1 MALIDLVNFFRD
13 SYQNQVILCS
23 TLMLIVPFTTFFYLR
38 SYLSDLWIATDNTLN
53 MASLQTEVD
62 TYSAFGAVAGT

>member
-23 TLMLIVPFTTFFYLR
+23 TFMLIVPFTTFFYLR
-38 SYLSDLWIATDNTLN
+38 SSLSDLWITTDTLN
-53 MASLQTEVD
+53 IASL
-62 TYSAFGAVAGT
+62 